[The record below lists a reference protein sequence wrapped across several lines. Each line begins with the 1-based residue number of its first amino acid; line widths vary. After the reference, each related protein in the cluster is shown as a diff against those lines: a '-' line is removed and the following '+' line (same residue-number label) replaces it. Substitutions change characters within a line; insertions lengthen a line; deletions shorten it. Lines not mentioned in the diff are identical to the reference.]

1 MGTQFLTLNQNT
13 STKNWSFVDF
23 SAKFSRTSTATIS
36 RGAPQSAHLY
46 QYRKNKSNEIRF
58 FLLFS
63 NIPVAWAFHVSSLPA
78 PARQLKFPPVCKSP
92 TSGASDTPQNRKNQN
107 WSKTQRQMTFCE
119 TYVLPIASQSK
130 ASPSLHIDAQ
140 TSPKCKTHL
149 TSASLALRPEKSR
162 KFLTFFRPQHEV
174 LERL

>member
-1 MGTQFLTLNQNT
+1 MKYRIFRARTDRNLRSWNLAWLHSFWRWSWIHQQ
-13 STKNWSFVDF
+13 KNSNFIEISV
-23 SAKFSRTSTATIS
+23 KFSKTCTARNR

-46 QYRKNKSNEIRF
+46 SHRKNKSNELRKI
-58 FLLFS
+58 LLFS

-130 ASPSLHIDAQ
+130 ASPSLHIATYRCIDV
-140 TSPKCKTHL
+140 P
-149 TSASLALRPEKSR
+149 
-162 KFLTFFRPQHEV
+162 
-174 LERL
+174 